1 MMESSINNI
10 NAKPF
15 VIIDLGVPRDVE
27 PEISDL
33 ENVYLYSIDDLGKVI
48 KNNYKIRE
56 QAVAEAEKII
66 DYKIKDFKTWLGEN
80 HSDNLV
86 KLYRGYVDDITNGAI
101 IKAKKMV
108 HSGESLDDVIS
119 YLAES
124 LKNKLTHET
133 TSKLKE
139 ILPLL
144 DEPTALKIQ
153 NIFKKI
159 NDE

>member
-1 MMESSINNI
+1 
-10 NAKPF
+10 
-15 VIIDLGVPRDVE
+15 
-27 PEISDL
+27 
-33 ENVYLYSIDDLGKVI
+33 
-48 KNNYKIRE
+48 
-56 QAVAEAEKII
+56 
-66 DYKIKDFKTWLGEN
+66 
-80 HSDNLV
+80 
-86 KLYRGYVDDITNGAI
+86 
-101 IKAKKMV
+101 MV

-159 NDE
+159 NNE

>member
-1 MMESSINNI
+1 MN
-10 NAKPF
+10 
-15 VIIDLGVPRDVE
+15 
-27 PEISDL
+27 
-33 ENVYLYSIDDLGKVI
+33 
-48 KNNYKIRE
+48 
-56 QAVAEAEKII
+56 
-66 DYKIKDFKTWLGEN
+66 EN

-119 YLAES
+119 YLADS

-144 DEPTALKIQ
+144 DESTALKIQ
-153 NIFKKI
+153 NIFKNK
-159 NDE
+159 

>member
-1 MMESSINNI
+1 
-10 NAKPF
+10 
-15 VIIDLGVPRDVE
+15 VE

-66 DYKIKDFKTWLGEN
+66 EHKIKDFKIWLDEN

-86 KLYRGYVDDITNGAI
+86 KLYRGYVDDITNGSI

-119 YLAES
+119 YLADS

-144 DEPTALKIQ
+144 DESTALKIQ
-153 NIFKKI
+153 KIFKK
-159 NDE
+159 